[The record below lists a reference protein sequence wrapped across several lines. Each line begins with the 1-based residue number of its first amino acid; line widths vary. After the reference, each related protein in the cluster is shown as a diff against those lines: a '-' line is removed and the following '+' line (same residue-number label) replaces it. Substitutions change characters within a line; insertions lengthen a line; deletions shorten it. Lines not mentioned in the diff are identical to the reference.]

1 MLFEDCERVAVE
13 DLEIQ
18 LERSHLKHGDKVTL
32 EFDGKMFSGVIDLES
47 ASPPDSPRK
56 EHPVSPTHS
65 GTGLA
70 TTETV
75 TGAPLQGRKKKSLP
89 AERFEESSF
98 LEPKRPKKSFEK
110 KGA

>member
-1 MLFEDCERVAVE
+1 MSRHADHVPVRTEGSETQYDGGMQYEPICSLKTVNRVAVE

-47 ASPPDSPRK
+47 ASPPDLPRK

-70 TTETV
+70 TAETV
-75 TGAPLQGRKKKSLP
+75 TGAPL
-89 AERFEESSF
+89 
-98 LEPKRPKKSFEK
+98 
-110 KGA
+110 